1 MRASRTAV
9 PLERLLE
16 QLPDTYTLAEKE
28 LIQRAYRV
36 AEEAHRDQKRL
47 SGEPY
52 INHCLSV
59 ASILADMRVPPEV
72 IAAGLL
78 HDTVEDTSITL
89 NQLKRDFGETIAAL
103 VDGVTKLT
111 NLPRVSRDDQHAEN
125 PNGNNGTEPLDT
137 SANEATLGRK
147 QDLVSETLR
156 KTFLAMG
163 DDVRVVLIK
172 LADRLHNMRTL
183 GYMPEPKRRRIA
195 KETLDIFAPLANRL
209 GIWQIKWELED
220 LGFRHVNPEKYKEI
234 AEQIQERR
242 PDREVQIDAIKTKL
256 SELLES
262 HHIKAEI
269 TGRPKHI
276 YSIYKKM
283 TQKGKPFD
291 LVRDVRA
298 VRLIVPD
305 VPSCYAALGVI
316 HTHWRP
322 IPGEFDDYI
331 AAPKDNFYQSLHT
344 AVIYDDKRPLEVQIR
359 TTE

>member
-1 MRASRTAV
+1 MKATKTAV

-16 QLPDTYTLAEKE
+16 QLPENYTRAERE

-36 AEEAHRDQKRL
+36 AEEAHREQKRH

-52 INHCLSV
+52 INHCLAV
-59 ASILADMRVPPEV
+59 ASILADLRVPPEV
-72 IAAGLL
+72 VAAGLL
-78 HDTVEDTSITL
+78 HDTVEDTTITL
-89 NQLKRDFGETIAAL
+89 NDLRRDFGNTIAVL

-125 PNGNNGTEPLDT
+125 NNGHNGSEPADSLP
-137 SANEATLGRK
+137 SSIALGRK

-183 GYMPEPKRRRIA
+183 SFMPETKRKRIA

-220 LGFRHVNPEKYKEI
+220 LGFRHLNPEKYKEI
-234 AEQIQERR
+234 AEQLQERR
-242 PDREVQIDAIKTKL
+242 PEREAQIEVIKKNLVQLLASNNIKV
-256 SELLES
+256 
-262 HHIKAEI
+262 EI
-269 TGRPKHI
+269 SGRPKHI

-305 VPSCYAALGVI
+305 IPSCYAALGVI
-316 HTHWRP
+316 HTH
-322 IPGEFDDYI
+322 
-331 AAPKDNFYQSLHT
+331 
-344 AVIYDDKRPLEVQIR
+344 
-359 TTE
+359 